1 MKFSQRFWR
10 GLVFLFLITAL
21 CGSFAVPVASTVVHA
36 APQLQTAT
44 NVVISE
50 FRTRGPSGGNDEF
63 IELYNPTPSP
73 IDISGW
79 LIRTSNAMGGINTRF
94 TVPTGTLLQSGQ
106 HYLIVGTAF
115 SGSVAGEVGA
125 VLSAGIPD
133 NGGIAITLANT
144 TTIIDQVGMD
154 AGSTYQEGTV
164 LAPLSGNTDQSYER
178 RLGGASDSC
187 QETNNNSTDFQ
198 LVTPSLPQNTSS
210 PLSLCGVILPTLT
223 STSTPSNTPTNTATP
238 TPTNTASPT
247 NTGPATNTSPPG
259 ATGIVISE
267 FRAIGATGGND
278 EFIELYNPTSS
289 PISIG
294 NWMIKKSAGC
304 GSAGVTP
311 IATIPSTVTLAAGQ
325 HYLIGGSTYSGTVA
339 PDLPGQLLSIANDGG
354 IALLQS
360 DGVTIVDQVGL
371 CNTTQYR
378 EGTALAPITVN
389 GNRSYDRKSA
399 TSPSRICID
408 SNNNAADFI
417 SRSPSDPQNFASL
430 LTACGNPTPTPTVTP
445 LRTATARPSPTRTL
459 SPPPPPP
466 LVAINEFVPRPGHD
480 WNNDGIVNVEDEYVE
495 ILNHGTIDVNLSGY
509 SLDDEVNI
517 GSSPY
522 SLPAIT
528 ISPGERIVFYG
539 SETGLLLSDGG
550 DGVRLLSP
558 NGQLTDAYNYRVVRF
573 PDQSFC
579 RLPDNGGLDD
589 WNTNCFPTPGL
600 QNALSGSFVGPPNVP
615 DAESQ
620 CPIADTL
627 PVDFILAECP
637 PFGNNIWRASY
648 WDEPGWYG
656 EKYLPENP
664 GKWQVFVD

>member
-1 MKFSQRFWR
+1 MQ
-10 GLVFLFLITAL
+10 I
-21 CGSFAVPVASTVVHA
+21 
-36 APQLQTAT
+36 AT

-63 IELYNPTPSP
+63 IELYNPTLNPVN
-73 IDISGW
+73 IGDWIISG
-79 LIRTSNAMGGINTRF
+79 SNTGGTTNPRATIP
-94 TVPTGTLLQSGQ
+94 VGTILQSGQ
-106 HYLIVGTAF
+106 YYLIAKSGGYSGTVTADLLYT
-115 SGSVAGEVGA
+115 AT
-125 VLSAGIPD
+125 GIPD
-133 NGGIAITLANT
+133 DGGIALTLADGT
-144 TTIIDQVGMD
+144 TVIDQVGMS
-154 AGSTYQEGTV
+154 AGSTYQEGTI
-164 LAPLSGNTDQSYER
+164 LTPLSGNTNQSYER
-178 RLGGASDSC
+178 RPGGASDSC

-198 LVTPSLPQNTSS
+198 LISPSLPQNSSS
-210 PLSLCGVILPTLT
+210 PLSLCGVILPTIT
-223 STSTPSNTPTNTATP
+223 PTSTPSNTSTATNTS

-247 NTGPATNTSPPG
+247 NTGTPTNTSPPA
-259 ATGIVISE
+259 ATSIVISE
-267 FRAIGATGGND
+267 FRAIGANGGND
-278 EFIELYNPTSS
+278 EFIELYNPTLG

-294 NWMIKKSAGC
+294 GWTINKSSGC
-304 GSAGVTP
+304 GTSIST
-311 IATIPSTVTLAAGQ
+311 IATIPATVTLAPGQ

-339 PDLPGQLLSIANDGG
+339 PDLPGQSLNIANDGG
-354 IALLQS
+354 IALLN
-360 DGVTIVDQVGL
+360 GATIVDQVGL
-371 CNTTQYR
+371 CSGTTYK

-408 SNNNAADFI
+408 SNNNAADFF

-430 LTACGNPTPTPTVTP
+430 LTACGNPTQTPTVTP
-445 LRTATARPSPTRTL
+445 PRTATPRPSPTRTL

-509 SLDDEVNI
+509 SLDDEANI

-528 ISPGERIVFYG
+528 LSPGERIVFYG

-558 NGQLTDAYNYRVVRF
+558 NGQLKDAYNYRVVRV

-600 QNALSGSFVGPPNVP
+600 QNALSGSFVSPPDVP

-620 CPIADTL
+620 CPVADTL

-656 EKYLPENP
+656 EKYLPESP